1 MKCSMIAD
9 QTTCS
14 GHHTEAESLQNAPI
28 SPQIALA
35 VADFFKAL
43 ADPTRVR
50 IISLLVDAEICVG
63 DLCRLLGMSQ
73 PSISQQLR
81 TLRAANLV
89 TMRREGKH
97 IFYTLSDDHVRTVF
111 RQCLDHIQE

>member
-1 MKCSMIAD
+1 MIAD

-14 GHHTEAESLQNAPI
+14 EEHTDPAVPQEPLI

-35 VADFFKAL
+35 IADFFKAL

-50 IISLLVDAEICVG
+50 IISLLVDAELCVG

-81 TLRAANLV
+81 TLRTANLV

>member
-1 MKCSMIAD
+1 MIAD
-9 QTTCS
+9 PTTCLGDHAAAAS
-14 GHHTEAESLQNAPI
+14 VQAAPI
-28 SPQIALA
+28 SPPIALA

-50 IISLLVDAEICVG
+50 IISLLVEAELCVG
-63 DLCRLLGMSQ
+63 DLCRLLGMAQ
-73 PSISQQLR
+73 PAISQQLR

-89 TMRREGKH
+89 TMRRDGKH

>member
-1 MKCSMIAD
+1 MIAD

-14 GHHTEAESLQNAPI
+14 DEHTDAESLQDRLV
-28 SPQIALA
+28 SPPIALA
-35 VADFFKAL
+35 IADFFKAL

-50 IISLLVDAEICVG
+50 IISLLVDSELCVG
-63 DLCRLLGMSQ
+63 DLSRLLGMSQ

-89 TMRREGKH
+89 TMRRAGKH

-111 RQCLDHIQE
+111 RQCLDHIQK

>member
-1 MKCSMIAD
+1 MIAD
-9 QTTCS
+9 PTTCS
-14 GHHTEAESLQNAPI
+14 GDHTEAASVQATPI
-28 SPQIALA
+28 SPPMVLA

-50 IISLLVDAEICVG
+50 IINLLMDAELCVG

-81 TLRAANLV
+81 TLRAARLV
-89 TMRREGKH
+89 TMRRDGKH
-97 IFYTLSDDHVRTVF
+97 IFYTLSDDHVRAVF

>member
-1 MKCSMIAD
+1 MIAD

-14 GHHTEAESLQNAPI
+14 DDHTGAEVLQDTLV

-35 VADFFKAL
+35 ITDFFKAL

-50 IISLLVDAEICVG
+50 IISLLMDAELCVG

-81 TLRAANLV
+81 TLRAARLV
-89 TMRREGKH
+89 TMRRDGKH
-97 IFYTLSDDHVRTVF
+97 IFYTLSDDHVRAVF